1 MKSKRLC
8 VRSALALLGLGL
20 AAAVAP
26 AQATVVP
33 RFDAGA
39 LADQSAL
46 VFIGTVVDHQA
57 AVTRDGIY
65 PYTFVTFDVEDVLK
79 GKADLQIT
87 LRFDGGPVGNEF
99 VEVAGMPRFEVG
111 GRHLLFVAG
120 AEQGFCPLAGWF
132 QGKFDFVRHPEDG
145 RDVLV
150 DYKGHPVKGVSKDR
164 FVRSEAKLT
173 GKPEPKKVQLLKEN
187 NVKITFAADEAVA
200 TSEEIAA
207 ENAVEQIK
215 SWLRERKPGKG
226 AVAASRVRSARPE
239 EVPLKAPVMG
249 GGVK

>member
-1 MKSKRLC
+1 MKRSLC

-26 AQATVVP
+26 VQATVVP
-33 RFDAGA
+33 RFDAGK

-46 VFIGTVVDHQA
+46 VFVGTVVDHQA
-57 AVTRDGIY
+57 AVTRDGLY
-65 PYTFVTFDVEDVLK
+65 PYTFVTFNVEDVLK
-79 GKADLQIT
+79 GESDLQLT

-99 VEVAGMPRFEVG
+99 IEVSGMPRFEVG

-120 AEQGFCPLAGWF
+120 VEQGFCPLTGWF

-150 DYKGHPVKGVSKDR
+150 DYKGHPVKSVSGDR
-164 FVRSEAKLT
+164 FVLSQAKLT

-187 NVKITFAADEAVA
+187 NVKITFQGDEAVA
-200 TSEEIAA
+200 TSQEIAA
-207 ENAVEQIK
+207 DNAVEEIK
-215 SWLRERKPGKG
+215 SWLRGRKPGKG

-239 EVPLKAPVMG
+239 EVPAKAPVLG

>member
-1 MKSKRLC
+1 MKRSLC

-26 AQATVVP
+26 VQATVVP
-33 RFDAGA
+33 RADAGS

-65 PYTFVTFDVEDVLK
+65 PYTFVTFNVEDVLK
-79 GKADLQIT
+79 GEADLQIT

-99 VEVAGMPRFEVG
+99 VEVTGVPRFEIG

-120 AEQGFCPLAGWF
+120 AEQAFCPLTGWF
-132 QGKFDFVRHPEDG
+132 QGKLDFVKHPEDG

-150 DYKGHPVKGVSKDR
+150 DYQGRPVTGVSNDR
-164 FVRSEAKLT
+164 FVRGAARLT
-173 GKPEPKKVQLLKEN
+173 GRPEPKKVQLLKEN
-187 NVKITFAADEAVA
+187 NVKITFQSNEAVA

-207 ENAVEQIK
+207 DNAVEEIK
-215 SWLRERKPGKG
+215 SWLRGRKPGKS
-226 AVAASRVRSARPE
+226 AVAAGQVRSARPE
-239 EVPLKAPVMG
+239 EVPFKAPVIG
-249 GGVK
+249 GGVQ